1 MGEQRSPKPPVGG
14 SSPPTPAIF
23 LFPNWPQ
30 RDSVFACRF
39 PLGYN
44 HSADNS
50 YLGRLTGTMDLEL
63 ILAIVSAAAITT
75 LASVSFSQLR

>member
-1 MGEQRSPKPPVGG
+1 
-14 SSPPTPAIF
+14 
-23 LFPNWPQ
+23 
-30 RDSVFACRF
+30 
-39 PLGYN
+39 LGYN